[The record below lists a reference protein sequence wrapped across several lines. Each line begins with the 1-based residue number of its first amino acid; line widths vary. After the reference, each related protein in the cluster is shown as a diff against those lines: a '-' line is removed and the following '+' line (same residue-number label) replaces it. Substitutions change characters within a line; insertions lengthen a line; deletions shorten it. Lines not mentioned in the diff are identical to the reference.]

1 MKNVL
6 ENNVGI
12 LEEFIPA
19 ISKCKGRNSNKGSI
33 SIVNAKTGKRITIN
47 KSILDKIGVKDKLQ
61 FAFSDDEIAISK
73 KLPNNENYFKVKM
86 SNNKGN
92 VYSSELVLEITELY
106 TFDFNNKTSI
116 TFDDIKYTNIN
127 GIDVAMI
134 KVK

>member
-6 ENNVGI
+6 ENNVRI

-73 KLPNNENYFKVKM
+73 ELPNNENYFKVRV

-92 VYSSELVLEITELY
+92 IYSSELVLEITDLY
-106 TFDFNNKTSI
+106 TLDFNNKTSI
-116 TFDDIKYTNIN
+116 TFDDIKYNNIN

>member
-6 ENNVGI
+6 ENNIGI

-73 KLPNNENYFKVKM
+73 ELPNNENYFKVKV

>member
-73 KLPNNENYFKVKM
+73 ELPNNENYFKVKV

-127 GIDVAMI
+127 GFDVAMI

>member
-1 MKNVL
+1 MKNAL
-6 ENNVGI
+6 ENNSEI

-19 ISKCKGRNSNKGSI
+19 TSKCRGRNYNKGGV

-73 KLPNNENYFKVKM
+73 ELPNNENYFKVRV

-92 VYSSELVLEITELY
+92 IYSSELVLEITDLY
-106 TFDFNNKTSI
+106 TLDFNNKTSI
-116 TFDDIKYTNIN
+116 TFDDIKYNNIN
-127 GIDVAMI
+127 GIDVVMI
-134 KVK
+134 KVN

>member
-61 FAFSDDEIAISK
+61 FAFSDDEITISK
-73 KLPNNENYFKVKM
+73 ELPNNENYFKVKV

-116 TFDDIKYTNIN
+116 TFDDIKYSNIN

>member
-1 MKNVL
+1 M
-6 ENNVGI
+6 
-12 LEEFIPA
+12 
-19 ISKCKGRNSNKGSI
+19 
-33 SIVNAKTGKRITIN
+33 
-47 KSILDKIGVKDKLQ
+47 Q

-73 KLPNNENYFKVKM
+73 ELPNNENYFKVKM

>member
-6 ENNVGI
+6 ENNVRI

-73 KLPNNENYFKVKM
+73 ELPNNENYFKVKV

>member
-61 FAFSDDEIAISK
+61 FAFSDDEITISK
-73 KLPNNENYFKVKM
+73 ELPNNENYFKVKV

-116 TFDDIKYTNIN
+116 TFDDIKYSNIN
-127 GIDVAMI
+127 GLDVAMI
-134 KVK
+134 K

>member
-1 MKNVL
+1 MKNIL

-73 KLPNNENYFKVKM
+73 ELPNNENYFKVKM

>member
-73 KLPNNENYFKVKM
+73 ELPNNENYFKVKM

>member
-61 FAFSDDEIAISK
+61 FAFSDDEITISK
-73 KLPNNENYFKVKM
+73 ELPNNENYFKVKV

-116 TFDDIKYTNIN
+116 TFDDIKYSNIN

-134 KVK
+134 K

>member
-73 KLPNNENYFKVKM
+73 ELPNNENYFKVKV